1 MTIGRVAGVAVC
13 MVWARMAAAQTPPTG
28 ASPTPPPGP
37 TSPALP
43 PLPPPDE
50 ASSPALPPLPPPAP
64 DEGAGAPATGDTL
77 PRVDSVQP
85 GPPHHDA
92 DTTDDAD
99 APSATATAPPSPWAT
114 QPLVLE
120 AQFGL
125 GTPLGLAGIAMDYSP
140 VPILGLNLGVGLGLG
155 GVQYAFASRLRVVRA
170 GRRKQ
175 VALYLSGGVSGGAF
189 NTEYETLVPV
199 DGSQGGE
206 SPVAH
211 YHWDAAYWTNLE
223 AGVEIRVRQHL
234 SLRPFAGAA
243 FLLNPSAGT
252 AVIGQ
257 YGEVPAPAERWIPYM
272 GIAIGYAVRPGW

>member
-1 MTIGRVAGVAVC
+1 M
-13 MVWARMAAAQTPPTG
+13 
-28 ASPTPPPGP
+28 
-37 TSPALP
+37 
-43 PLPPPDE
+43 
-50 ASSPALPPLPPPAP
+50 
-64 DEGAGAPATGDTL
+64 
-77 PRVDSVQP
+77 DSVQP
-85 GPPHHDA
+85 EPPHHDA

-211 YHWDAAYWTNLE
+211 YHWDAAYWAILE
-223 AGVEIRVRQHL
+223 AASDSRPTAPLAAPVRWCRVS
-234 SLRPFAGAA
+234 SLI
-243 FLLNPSAGT
+243 PSADT

-257 YGEVPAPAERWIPYM
+257 YGEVPAPADPPDPLHGDCDRIRGQPRV
-272 GIAIGYAVRPGW
+272 GDRPRSRPRASVGRRPVAVLPDPLDRRPRPTGTD